1 MATRKWEE
9 VGVIEIDMA
18 PTVTATNTA
27 EKWRE
32 WAKDSNILVKV
43 KTDSTAARDNGL
55 VPIEPCSAAADLPIG
70 TLRAVTGDP
79 SDFPKKF
86 VARVAVCAY
95 DINVTGAGT
104 GELADADFG
113 RGIQPDADG
122 KATIVSSGTVF
133 ARVVGGDKANLRL
146 SYNFFDN
153 FR

>member
-18 PTVTATNTA
+18 PVVTTTDTV

-43 KTDSTAARDNGL
+43 KTDSTLARDNGL
-55 VPIEPCSAAADLPIG
+55 VPIEPCNAAADVPIG
-70 TLRAVTGDP
+70 TLRAVTGHP
-79 SDFPKKF
+79 TDFPKKF

-95 DINVTGAGT
+95 DINVSGAGT
-104 GELADADFG
+104 GALADADFG
-113 RGIQPDADG
+113 RKVEPDANG
-122 KATIVSSGTVF
+122 EATIVTSGGYG
-133 ARVVGGDKANLRL
+133 RIVGGDKADLRL